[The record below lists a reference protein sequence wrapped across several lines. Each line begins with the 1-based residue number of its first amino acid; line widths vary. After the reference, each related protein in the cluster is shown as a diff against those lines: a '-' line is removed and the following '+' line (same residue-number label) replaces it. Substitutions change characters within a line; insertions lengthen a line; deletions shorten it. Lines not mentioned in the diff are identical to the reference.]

1 MKAMSSPRLLSG
13 RVMKSGIERRTRNR
27 VLLRFPFQLYRS
39 ADPDSFTGETRDLS
53 SAGFYCLVREPVA
66 QGDRLD
72 CIITVPV
79 PAANFSSQTGDVS
92 LCCQVEVVRVDSL
105 PAQFGVACR
114 IDRYSLILRPEA
126 MQ

>member
-13 RVMKSGIERRTRNR
+13 RVMKSAIERRTRNR
-27 VLLRFPFQLYRS
+27 VLLRFPVQLYRS

-72 CIITVPV
+72 CIITVP
-79 PAANFSSQTGDVS
+79 AANFSSQTGDVS
-92 LCCQVEVVRVDSL
+92 LRCQVEVVRVDSL

-114 IDRYSLILRPEA
+114 IDRYSVILRPEA